1 MIDDE
6 IVLPTLPD
14 PLDIADRQLLVS
26 QYWKISFNRIVVLN
40 SRWLLTAKLRLYLLI
55 NWQNRQSE

>member
-6 IVLPTLPD
+6 IVLPTLSD
-14 PLDIADRQLLVS
+14 PLDIADRRLLVS

-55 NWQNRQSE
+55 N